1 MLNLINKLK
10 NVQIVKHHIY
20 VKQKIIC
27 HFCKGSGWIIDIK
40 KSKNSSFIK
49 LPIHSIHYK
58 HCYKC
63 NGAGL
68 N

>member
-10 NVQIVKHHIY
+10 NLQIVKQPIY
-20 VKQKIIC
+20 VKEKILC
-27 HFCKGSGWIIDIK
+27 RFCKGSGWIIDI
-40 KSKNSSFIK
+40 KNSSFIK

-63 NGAGL
+63 NGLGL